1 MEIRHRI
8 LEFRNSPQYEILKA
22 ELDKIGAQYQIEVL
36 GSVGGVETRSIEF
49 TVGESD
55 PLYPRIAE
63 LIEKHGFYV
72 QTGLCYTQQDIDAAE
87 WLTVQFGEFQY
98 PQPEDTYIE
107 ATYDISA
114 YCPHC
119 GMGAVQNNPFRLRF
133 DFRQRSARFLGL
145 FWVHDEIFVRPEVKN
160 ILEQSAIG
168 DIQFLPPAHHK
179 TGQPIETVYQMI
191 VRTIA
196 DPGLLTSGLQPVTC
210 KEDNEE
216 GFPQRRLGEARGI
229 SKRLEDY
236 TFCGRVKY
244 QHPRTTMTA
253 FARTSLEKLPDVAKS
268 NEYFGSGGA
277 ADRLILVNRKFADL
291 VKRYKLRGLKFAPIR
306 VV

>member
-1 MEIRHRI
+1 MEMRHRI
-8 LEFRNSPQYEILKA
+8 LEFSNGPQYGILKA
-22 ELDKIGAQYQIEVL
+22 ELDKIGARYQIKVL

-49 TVGESD
+49 TVGEND

-72 QTGLCYTQQDIDAAE
+72 QTGIYYGQQDINEAE
-87 WLTVQFGEFQY
+87 WLVAQVGEFQY

-133 DFRQRSARFLGL
+133 DFKQRAARLLGL
-145 FWVHDEIFVRPEVKN
+145 FWVHDEIFVRPEVKSV
-160 ILEQSAIG
+160 LEQSQIG
-168 DIQFLPPAHHK
+168 DIQFLQPVHHR

-196 DPGLLTSGLQPVTC
+196 DPGLLTRGLQPVTC
-210 KEDNEE
+210 REDNEE
-216 GFPQRRLGEARGI
+216 GFPQERWGAAHGI
-229 SKRLEDY
+229 SRSFEDY
-236 TFCGRVKY
+236 TFCDRVKY
-244 QHPRTTMTA
+244 QYPRTTMIA
-253 FARTSLEKLPDVAKS
+253 FARTSLEGLPDIAKS

-277 ADRLILVNRKFADL
+277 AERLILVSRRFVDL
-291 VKRYKLRGLKFAPIR
+291 IKRYKLRGLKLTPIR
-306 VV
+306 VQ